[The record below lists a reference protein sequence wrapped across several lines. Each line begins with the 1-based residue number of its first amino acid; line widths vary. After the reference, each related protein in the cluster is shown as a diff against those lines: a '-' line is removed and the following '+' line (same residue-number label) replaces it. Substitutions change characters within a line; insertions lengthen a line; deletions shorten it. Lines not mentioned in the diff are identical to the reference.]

1 MSQQHYPISRD
12 VSRNPRCHNSIIQL
26 VETFHV
32 IQDVN
37 FVSPNMSQQHY
48 PISRET
54 FRVIQD
60 VAISGNRK
68 WQKSHLFSRAGAPD
82 VDTADATSRLTTA
95 TSRGPAVRGED
106 SSMERTPRRRVE
118 RRRKATPHRR
128 GR

>member
-1 MSQQHYPISRD
+1 MSQQHYPISR
-12 VSRNPRCHNSIIQL
+12 
-26 VETFHV
+26 EKFHV

-60 VAISGNRK
+60 VAISDGGDRK
-68 WQKSHLFSRAGAPD
+68 WQKSQLFSRAGAPD

-95 TSRGPAVRGED
+95 TPGW
-106 SSMERTPRRRVE
+106 ERTARRRVE
-118 RRRKATPHRR
+118 SGEGEESA
-128 GR
+128 

>member
-1 MSQQHYPISRD
+1 MSILFHPI
-12 VSRNPRCHNSIIQL
+12 CHNSIIQL

-60 VAISGNRK
+60 VAISDDRK
-68 WQKSHLFSRAGAPD
+68 WQKSQLFQLAGAPD

-95 TSRGPAVRGED
+95 TSGWGED
-106 SSMERTPRRRVE
+106 CSAESGEWRGG
-118 RRRKATPHRR
+118 RKAPLL
-128 GR
+128 